1 MTSTAIEEMT
11 REMAREQAKNDFK
24 IIELKLT
31 VLVLVLILACIILAT
46 CNKQIV
52 DTVYKYDR
60 AIIYLPDGTVVDGK
74 VQSWTD
80 FEDGDQ
86 IQVKIDSKT
95 YLVHSSD
102 IALIAD

>member
-1 MTSTAIEEMT
+1 MRKMIVFVMLVTA
-11 REMAREQAKNDFK
+11 
-24 IIELKLT
+24 
-31 VLVLVLILACIILAT
+31 LVLSFTA

-86 IQVKIDSKT
+86 IQVKVDGVT

-102 IALIAD
+102 IALIKD